1 MDILG
6 GAVEQIEVVRD
17 RLGSAVD
24 VAGMKPQPENDDVLG
39 KMRRLD
45 GDDVVDIMERIAD
58 ARHALDS
65 VEAVAAGVIAE
76 RSTREA
82 GQDGLAQKRGHRN
95 AAALVQ
101 AVTGSGKA
109 AANQRIRV
117 GRAVLE
123 GAPASD
129 ERPDPWHAPI
139 AAALLAGE
147 ISTEQSDAIRMG
159 LDAPPVGMEDSW
171 RGAARDLVRE
181 AADRTLEELRAQ
193 ARLLRDLMDP
203 DGAER
208 RFLARY
214 DARSFRSWTTAE
226 GIHRASI
233 VFDDEGFAAVST
245 IEAAALRPRRGGPR
259 FVDSDEVQAAK
270 KLVDDPRTNDQ
281 LLYDLMID
289 LLNAGAVADAATV
302 HGTRKAG
309 VRVVTVV
316 GDTAPGAA
324 GDTAPREISPISK
337 ATADVGTGSREVAS
351 VSKGSAGSGTG
362 TREIPLVSPG
372 AAGGGS
378 GSREIAS
385 VSTGTVDGG
394 SREIASI
401 STDGTGSESGKDE
414 RTGLSTPAD
423 RQRDSEG
430 PPPGE
435 RRYGVGGM
443 QVRGGYTED
452 GMRPLP
458 RAAIDQRIC
467 DTGTLRVTV
476 DASGDPLNVGRESR
490 LFTAAQRVALV
501 ARDGGCRWPG
511 CVRDASY
518 CEAHHIDPYSE
529 GGRTDID
536 RGILL
541 CRFHHMHLHHQKW
554 RIERE
559 GKGDFILRGP
569 NRETREMPR
578 RVGLRHLFDNYTP
591 PPRRFRK
598 QE

>member
-123 GAPASD
+123 GAPAGD

-147 ISTEQSDAIRMG
+147 ISTEQSEAIRMG

-181 AADRTLEELRAQ
+181 AADRTLEELRGQ

-259 FVDSDEVQAAK
+259 FVDSDEVEAAK

-316 GDTAPGAA
+316 GDTAP
-324 GDTAPREISPISK
+324 
-337 ATADVGTGSREVAS
+337 
-351 VSKGSAGSGTG
+351 
-362 TREIPLVSPG
+362 
-372 AAGGGS
+372 
-378 GSREIAS
+378 
-385 VSTGTVDGG
+385 
-394 SREIASI
+394 REIASI

-435 RRYGVGGM
+435 RRYGAGGM
-443 QVRGGYTED
+443 QVRSGYTED

-490 LFTAAQRVALV
+490 LFTTAQRVALV

-511 CVRDASY
+511 CERDASY

-554 RIERE
+554 RITRD
-559 GKGDFILRGP
+559 GKAEFVLRGP
-569 NRETREMPR
+569 NGETREMPSR
-578 RVGLRHLFDNYTP
+578 AGLRHLFESYEP
-591 PPRRFRK
+591 PPRRFRQ